1 MSDTYTLHMENF
13 RSIRD
18 ATVEIAPLTV
28 IYGANG
34 SGKSSLIYGLLT
46 LRNFFTNPAQNVPSL
61 FSYPTISLG
70 GLREVVRNHVEDE
83 AVSLSLGIGSEGW
96 SSAVTL
102 SVVDSGGVASI
113 EFDYPDALKPSVHM
127 SIDIPFPYR
136 GDQQTYSSHN
146 VWWDAPDDGD
156 SVDGLPVQFT
166 WNGIG
171 VGAVQ
176 KRHITDAIVAEIYLT
191 AANSPVELARGT
203 RFVPLKRGFGVPVY
217 SVSNVTP
224 SLATDVE
231 VASLLATERYLE
243 YAVSE
248 CLEAVADRQ
257 IRARMQVGT
266 ASFNLDSIPRN
277 GGVPVSMVNEG
288 FGINQLAHM
297 LTVCLYSKTKMV
309 AIEEPEIHLHPS
321 MVRKLVH
328 AMVDITSNQ
337 DKRIIVSTHSE
348 TFVLSLL
355 AQIAA
360 GKIGVDDVSFIF
372 AEKEDGES
380 TFTKQEAT
388 RDGQIQG
395 GLSSFIA
402 AELEDMAVL
411 FGQPSE
417 LVTCRM
423 RDGFLAGYPS

>member
-1 MSDTYTLHMENF
+1 MSDKYTLRLENF

-28 IYGANG
+28 VYGPNG

-70 GLREVVRNHVEDE
+70 GLREVVRNHAEDE
-83 AVSLSLGIGSEGW
+83 VVALSLGIGIKQW
-96 SSAVTL
+96 STAVTL
-102 SVVDSGGVASI
+102 SIGESGGVVGFSSSQAP
-113 EFDYPDALKPSVHM
+113 EPPVEM
-127 SIDIPFPYR
+127 SLDVPFPYH
-136 GDQQTYSSHN
+136 GDQQGYGIDNILWSTR
-146 VWWDAPDDGD
+146 DGEVNE
-156 SVDGLPVQFT
+156 SPVQLT
-166 WNGIG
+166 WNGIN
-171 VGAVQ
+171 VGIGRDVLG
-176 KRHITDAIVAEIYLT
+176 IDPVTVANYLT
-191 AANSPVELARGT
+191 YANSSIELARGT
-203 RFVPLKRGFGVPVY
+203 GFVPLRRGFATPVY

-231 VASLLATERYLE
+231 VASLLATDRFLE

-248 CLEAVADRQ
+248 HLEVVADRQ
-257 IRARMQVGT
+257 LRARLQVGT
-266 ASFNLDSIPRN
+266 SSFNLDSVPRN
-277 GGVPVSMVNEG
+277 GGTPVAMVNEG
-288 FGINQLAHM
+288 FGINQLVHM
-297 LTVCLYSKTKMV
+297 LTVCLYSKTKIV

-321 MVRKLVH
+321 MIRKLVH
-328 AMVDITSNQ
+328 TMADITSNK

-355 AQIAA
+355 AQIAE
-360 GKIGVDDVSFIF
+360 GKVGVDDVSFIF

-380 TFTKQEAT
+380 IFTKQEASQ
-388 RDGQIQG
+388 DGQIQG
-395 GLSSFIA
+395 GLRSFIE

-417 LVTCRM
+417 
-423 RDGFLAGYPS
+423 

>member
-1 MSDTYTLHMENF
+1 MSDKYTLRLENF

-28 IYGANG
+28 VYGPNG

-70 GLREVVRNHVEDE
+70 GLREVVRNHAEDE
-83 AVSLSLGIGSEGW
+83 AVAPSLEV
-96 SSAVTL
+96 SSADWYSAAAL
-102 SVVDSGGVASI
+102 SVGSSGGAVGV
-113 EFDYPDALKPSVHM
+113 EFNYPHALEPPVQM
-127 SIDIPFPYR
+127 SLDIPLPYR
-136 GDQQTYSSHN
+136 GDQQTSAFF
-146 VWWDAPDDGD
+146 VAPWVTTNGEVIE
-156 SVDGLPVQFT
+156 SPIEMT
-166 WNGIG
+166 WNGISVGTVQEGHIIDPG
-171 VGAVQ
+171 V
-176 KRHITDAIVAEIYLT
+176 VASCLT
-191 AANSPVELARGT
+191 IANSPIELARGT
-203 RFVPLKRGFGVPVY
+203 GFVPLRRGFATPMY

-231 VASLLATERYLE
+231 VASLLATDRFLE

-248 CLEAVADRQ
+248 HLEVVADRQ
-257 IRARMQVGT
+257 LRARLQVGT
-266 ASFNLDSIPRN
+266 SSFNLDSVPRN
-277 GGVPVSMVNEG
+277 GGTPVAMVNEG
-288 FGINQLAHM
+288 FGINQLVHM
-297 LTVCLYSKTKMV
+297 LTVCLYSKTKIV

-321 MVRKLVH
+321 MIRKLVH
-328 AMVDITSNQ
+328 TMADITSNK

-355 AQIAA
+355 AQIAE
-360 GKIGVDDVSFIF
+360 GKVGVDDVSFIF

-380 TFTKQEAT
+380 IFTKQEASQ
-388 RDGQIQG
+388 DGQIQG
-395 GLSSFIA
+395 GLRSFIE

-417 LVTCRM
+417 
-423 RDGFLAGYPS
+423 

>member
-18 ATVEIAPLTV
+18 ATVEIAPMTV

-34 SGKSSLIYGLLT
+34 TGKSSLIYGLLT

-70 GLREVVRNHVEDE
+70 GLREVVRNHVEDAE
-83 AVSLSLGIGSEGW
+83 VSLSLRVRDKYW
-96 SSAVTL
+96 SSVVML
-102 SVVDSGGVASI
+102 SVGQSGGVVGVV
-113 EFDYPDALKPSVHM
+113 FDYPHSLDPSARM
-127 SIDIPFPYR
+127 SLDIPFPYH
-136 GDQQTYSSHN
+136 GDQQTSGSYILT
-146 VWWDAPDDGD
+146 WAPPSDE
-156 SVDGLPVQFT
+156 SIEAPVEIT
-166 WNGIG
+166 WNGINLG
-171 VGAVQ
+171 MGQ
-176 KRHITDAIVAEIYLT
+176 SGHITDRELLEWVLT
-191 AANSPVELARGT
+191 IANSPVELARGIG
-203 RFVPLKRGFGVPVY
+203 FVPLRRGFGTPVY
-217 SVSNVTP
+217 GVSNVTP
-224 SLATDVE
+224 SLATDTE
-231 VASLLATERYLE
+231 VASLLATDRYLE
-243 YAVSE
+243 YDVSN
-248 CLEAVADRQ
+248 CLETIADRQ
-257 IRARMQVGT
+257 VRARMQVGT
-266 ASFNLDSIPRN
+266 SSFNLDSIPRN
-277 GGVPVSMVNEG
+277 GGVPASMVNEG
-288 FGINQLAHM
+288 FGINQLVHM
-297 LTVCLYSKTKMV
+297 LTVCLYSKTKIV

-328 AMVDITSNQ
+328 AMVDITSKH

-355 AQIAA
+355 TQIAA

-395 GLSSFIA
+395 GLRSFIE

-411 FGQPSE
+411 FGQSVE
-417 LVTCRM
+417 LPTLTCAFGR
-423 RDGFLAGYPS
+423 AG